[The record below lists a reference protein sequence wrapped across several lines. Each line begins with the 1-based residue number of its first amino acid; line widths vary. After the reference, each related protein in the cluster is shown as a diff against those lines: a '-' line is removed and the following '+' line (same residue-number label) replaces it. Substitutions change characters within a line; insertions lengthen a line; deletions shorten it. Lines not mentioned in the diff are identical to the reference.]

1 MKDTVKL
8 EQCPLC
14 KATDVD
20 AHKVKTTVCVD
31 CGLRLRRVE
40 YARHLWHTK
49 QLKNLKVSTLQDRLD
64 DVHVLLEQSRCTKSK
79 RRIVPRDLRQF
90 EWELQNIANKKMH
103 G

>member
-1 MKDTVKL
+1 MKRNVKL

-14 KATDVD
+14 KATNVA

-31 CGLRLRRVE
+31 CGRRLQRVA

-79 RRIVPRDLRQF
+79 RRIVPKDLNEF
-90 EWELQNIANKKMH
+90 EWDLQVVMNKKLH
-103 G
+103 R